1 MGERGIA
8 LVTGASSGIGLA
20 TVAALAAD
28 GWRVVATVREPGRAD
43 QLRSVAAGGNAP
55 AGDIE
60 IRRMD
65 VTVPRSVADCV
76 TGVLD
81 DHGAVD
87 LLVNNAGAGHRGTL
101 EQLDDDELR
110 GALELNFL
118 GVARVTRAV
127 IPGMRTRRSGRIVTV
142 TSSNGVIGM
151 PFSDAYNA
159 SKFAVEGLMEGL
171 APVLATFGVFV
182 SVLEPGPVRT
192 AFLRN
197 AGGRTGDVDPTD
209 PYAELLGRYNA
220 TMAGLLGGGE
230 TPESVADVI
239 AGIARDPRPHL
250 RYQSSPAATGLAAR
264 KLVDPTGDSIVGG
277 TTAFLM
283 HGPAGMPDG

>member
-1 MGERGIA
+1 MADQGTA

-28 GWRVVATVREPGRAD
+28 GWRVVGTARQPSRAD
-43 QLRSVAAGGNAP
+43 VLNELAASIDSVEVRP
-55 AGDIE
+55 L
-60 IRRMD
+60 D
-65 VTVPRSVADCV
+65 VTIPESVTDCIA
-76 TGVLD
+76 GVLAD
-81 DHGAVD
+81 RGAVD

-101 EQLDDDELR
+101 EQLDDQELR
-110 GALELNFL
+110 GALELNFF

-127 IPGMRTRRSGRIVTV
+127 IPGMRTRRSGRIITV
-142 TSSNGVIGM
+142 TSSNGVIAM

-182 SVLEPGPVRT
+182 SILEPGPVRT

-197 AGGRTGDVDPTD
+197 AGGRTGEIDTAD

-220 TMAGLLGGGE
+220 TMAGLLGSGE
-230 TPESVADVI
+230 TPESVAQVI
-239 AGIARDPRPHL
+239 AGIARDARPHL
-250 RYQSSPAATGLAAR
+250 RYQSSPAATGLAGR
-264 KLVDPTGDSIVGG
+264 KLVDPSGDSILGA
-277 TTAFLM
+277 TTAFML
-283 HGPAGMPDG
+283 HGQAGVPAG

>member
-1 MGERGIA
+1 MTAARGTA

-28 GWRVVATVREPGRAD
+28 GWHAIATARVPERAD
-43 QLRSVAAGGNAP
+43 DLRALASDNAAVEVSQL
-55 AGDIE
+55 
-60 IRRMD
+60 D
-65 VTVPRSVADCV
+65 VTVADSVRACIAAVVADRG
-76 TGVLD
+76 TI
-81 DHGAVD
+81 D

-101 EQLDDDELR
+101 EQLDDEELR
-110 GALELNFL
+110 RVLELNFL

-127 IPGMRTRRSGRIVTV
+127 IPAMRARRAGRIITV
-142 TSSNGVIGM
+142 TSTNGIIGM

-171 APVLATFGVFV
+171 APVLATFGVHV

-197 AGGRTGDVDPTD
+197 AGGRVTDVDPAD
-209 PYAELLGRYNA
+209 PYVEPLTRYNA
-220 TMAGLLGGGE
+220 TMAGLLGAGE
-230 TPESVADVI
+230 SAADVGALI
-239 AGIARDPRPHL
+239 AAIAREAAPHF

-264 KLVDPTGDSIVGG
+264 KLVDPTGDSVVAA
-277 TTAFLM
+277 TSAFL
-283 HGPAGMPDG
+283 HQGVPGLSPGQ